1 MKLTFL
7 LGRCYGRSGM
17 NPRRH
22 LRYAVRALRPFVIAV
37 LIAGTG
43 CASGQ
48 RKESEGDLA
57 TLRSQLEEL
66 KKSQDANAREI
77 ARLAGEVKALDAQ
90 AAFVVAETKSTSDA
104 LGRIG
109 ATVEQSRTAIGALQ
123 STVDELGRRSPVA
136 PAPAPTMPPSSGAD
150 DPPEKIYAAGLA
162 SFQAEDY
169 GHAAVE
175 FSELTKRFPDHPL
188 GPSAQYW
195 IGEAHYRQRDYQV
208 ALLEFRKVVDVYP
221 KSPQIPEA
229 LLKIGLCYH
238 GLQDTARARE
248 VWEQVT
254 KAYPTTSAATEARSL
269 LAGGGT
275 APAGAER

>member
-1 MKLTFL
+1 
-7 LGRCYGRSGM
+7 M

-104 LGRIG
+104 LGRMG

-136 PAPAPTMPPSSGAD
+136 PSPTPATPTAPLSPPPSDANAS
-150 DPPEKIYAAGLA
+150 PEKIYAAGLA
-162 SFQAEDY
+162 SFQSEEY
-169 GHAAVE
+169 GRAVVE
-175 FSELTKRFPDHPL
+175 FTELTKRAPEHPL
-188 GPSAQYW
+188 ASSAQYW
-195 IGEAHYRQRDYQV
+195 IGEAYYRQRDYQG
-208 ALLEFRKVVDVYP
+208 ALLEFRKILDGYP
-221 KSPQIPEA
+221 NTPQIPEA
-229 LLKIGLCYH
+229 LLKIGLCYRA
-238 GLQDTARARE
+238 LQDTPHARE
-248 VWEQVT
+248 AWEQVT
-254 KAYPTTSAATEARSL
+254 KAYPGTSAATEARSL
-269 LAGGGT
+269 LAGGGI
-275 APAGAER
+275 APPGAEQ